1 MIFIHALGRKVAELM
16 SNTSQQRLEIP
27 EHTGREVDTSGL
39 QAGKGKPCLVGVKS
53 FRQNKPDR
61 GKGQNEG
68 RRRVAGREWRRGA

>member
-53 FRQNKPDR
+53 FAHFDEFMMFKNDNR
-61 GKGQNEG
+61 
-68 RRRVAGREWRRGA
+68 